1 MKPNKILQ
9 DGKTE
14 ASALLFAHDNQRAQQ
29 ILLDSHTEQE
39 ELRQSE
45 KLEKQHTEFIDFVL
59 KDWAAEIATEAAITL
74 EFMDQA
80 DRDSIYKYAK
90 AEEISELMEDAYQ
103 DISGMVGDAQ
113 QINALETRQSTR

>member
-1 MKPNKILQ
+1 M
-9 DGKTE
+9 
-14 ASALLFAHDNQRAQQ
+14 
-29 ILLDSHTEQE
+29 
-39 ELRQSE
+39 
-45 KLEKQHTEFIDFVL
+45 L

-103 DISGMVGDAQ
+103 DIPGMVGDA
-113 QINALETRQSTR
+113 